1 MLDRNRKA
9 NRWEDS
15 ASLARFVPSELA
27 VPWLPVADEVS
38 FALGR
43 LHRTDAAVELRAA
56 AYAIEPCHRRASAL
70 AYLYYDALMI
80 AAAAPMRRGRDAGRD
95 RGRRAARLA
104 QSGPP
109 ARDREADRRAFL
121 RWLRQALVHR
131 PGSVKDLY
139 RLGMFEPES
148 RASTTPRRCARSG
161 RRCRPTGRC
170 LPRTRRASTTCD
182 RHT

>member
-56 AYAIEPCHRRASAL
+56 AYAIEPCHRRASA
-70 AYLYYDALMI
+70 
-80 AAAAPMRRGRDAGRD
+80 
-95 RGRRAARLA
+95 
-104 QSGPP
+104 
-109 ARDREADRRAFL
+109 
-121 RWLRQALVHR
+121 RQR
-131 PGSVKDLY
+131 K
-139 RLGMFEPES
+139 
-148 RASTTPRRCARSG
+148 CARPSDTHGGSG
-161 RRCRPTGRC
+161 HEGS
-170 LPRTRRASTTCD
+170 AVGKIS
-182 RHT
+182 HGS